1 MNLGIKSKKRL
12 EELKISF
19 GEKGKILGTM
29 HLSPSRAKKL
39 AGLNPFMV
47 EDTIVVKG
55 EHSLQLKV
63 MTKPTVGMT

>member
-1 MNLGIKSKKRL
+1 
-12 EELKISF
+12 
-19 GEKGKILGTM
+19 M

-55 EHSLQLKV
+55 EHSLELKV